1 MEDEISI
8 TSLQERI
15 SALLSLN
22 EGLAREVAHLKGDR
36 KLGLVWEDNPDAQVL
51 RLLNNVPLLCEDRSK
66 AVVTDEKA
74 ANHVLINGDNYHALT
89 ALLPTHTGKID
100 VIYIDPPYNT
110 GHKDFIYN
118 DSYLDKEDTYRH
130 SKWLSFM
137 HQRLILAQKLLADT
151 GAIFVSIDDNEHARL
166 RLLLDEVFSPENFIS
181 DLIINS
187 NPRGS
192 QYNKHVAVTHE
203 YVLLYAKKK
212 SSLILGGHEK
222 QEHTLNEYKLSD
234 ENGPYRLIGLRQR
247 GLSWRRSDRPKM
259 FYPLYIDPMSGKVSL
274 TKDEAFS
281 IEVIPARPTG
291 EESRWTW
298 SQEKVK
304 QSNDLLVGRPVRR
317 AGQSDAYDVF
327 RKDYLFKEGKQSLSK
342 PRSIWDEKEINY
354 QNGRDELNAVLPQGM
369 FDYPKPLH
377 LIEQILRLH
386 PKKNAVVL
394 DFFAGSGTTAHAV
407 AKLNKEDNGSRQCIL
422 VTDGGK
428 AETIGES
435 SLYSGDGHSL
445 NIAEQVTYERVR
457 RVLTGKGWADGK
469 THEPLG
475 GNLRYFKVELIPITD
490 DSDNTMIS
498 DKLPTNYENGEGNE

>member
-1 MEDEISI
+1 MENEPDDAALEKRVASLILENEALSQKI
-8 TSLQERI
+8 AQLTS
-15 SALLSLN
+15 
-22 EGLAREVAHLKGDR
+22 DR
-36 KLGLVWEDNPDAQVL
+36 KLGLVWEDKPDAQVL
-51 RLLNNVPLLCEDRSK
+51 RLLNHIPVLCEERSK

-74 ANHVLINGDNYHALT
+74 AQHVLINGDNYHALT

-118 DSYLDKEDTYRH
+118 DNYLDKEDTYRH

-137 HQRLILAQKLLADT
+137 YQRLILAQKLLSDT

-166 RLLLDEVFSPENFIS
+166 RLLMDEVFGSENFIS

-203 YVLLYAKKK
+203 YVLLYAKNK
-212 SSLILGGHEK
+212 SSLLLGGHEK
-222 QEHTLNEYKLSD
+222 QEHTLNEYKLND

-259 FYPLYIDPMSGKVSL
+259 FYPLYIDPTSGKVSL
-274 TKDEAFS
+274 TQDKDFS

-298 SQEKVK
+298 SKDKIQE
-304 QSNDLLVGRPVRR
+304 SNELLIGRPVKR
-317 AGQSDAYDVF
+317 AGQPNAYDVF
-327 RKDYLFKEGKQSLSK
+327 RKDYLNKDGAQVLSK
-342 PRSIWDEKEINY
+342 PKSIWDEKEINY

-386 PKKNAVVL
+386 PKNDAIVL

-407 AKLNKEDNGSRQCIL
+407 AKLNNEDGGSRQCIL
-422 VTDGGK
+422 ITDGGK
-428 AETIGES
+428 AETVGES
-435 SLYSGDGHSL
+435 SLHSGAGQL
-445 NIAEQVTYERVR
+445 VNIAEQVAYERVR
-457 RVLTGKGWADGK
+457 RVLTGEEWADGK

-475 GNLRYFKVELIPITD
+475 GNLRHFKVELVPTTD
-490 DSDNTMIS
+490 NSHSATILDE
-498 DKLPTNYENGEGNE
+498 LPTNYKNGEGK

>member
-1 MEDEISI
+1 MFLEDMSKEELLAKIAEQAAQI
-8 TSLQERI
+8 RQLQ
-15 SALLSLN
+15 N
-22 EGLAREVAHLKGDR
+22 K
-36 KLGLVWEDNPDAQVL
+36 KFGLVWEDKPDAQVL
-51 RLLNNVPLLCEDRSK
+51 RLQGSVPLLREERSK
-66 AVVTDEKA
+66 AVYTDENATK
-74 ANHVLINGDNYHALT
+74 HVLINGDNYHALT
-89 ALLPTHTGKID
+89 ALLPTHTGKVD

-118 DSYLDKEDTYRH
+118 DSYLDKDDTYRH

-137 HQRLILAQKLLADT
+137 YQRLVLAQQLLAET
-151 GAIFVSIDDNEHARL
+151 GAIYVSIDDNEHARL
-166 RLLLDEVFSPENFIS
+166 RLLMDEVFGPDNFIS

-222 QEHTLNEYKLSD
+222 QEHTLKEYRHSD
-234 ENGPYRLIGLRQR
+234 ERGPYRLIGLRQR

-259 FYPLYIDPMSGKVSL
+259 FYPLYIDSLSGKVSL
-274 TKDEAFS
+274 TKDENFCV
-281 IEVIPARPTG
+281 EVIPARPTG

-298 SQEKVK
+298 SQEKIVK
-304 QSNDLLVGRPVRR
+304 SNELLIGRPVKR
-317 AGQSDAYDVF
+317 AGQPDAYDVF
-327 RKDYLFKEGKQSLSK
+327 RKDYLIKEGQQVRSK
-342 PRSIWDEKEINY
+342 PGSIWDEKGINY
-354 QNGRDELNAVLPQGM
+354 QKGRDELNAVLPKGM

-386 PKKNAVVL
+386 PKKDAVIL

-407 AKLNKEDNGSRQCIL
+407 AKLNKEDGGMRQCIL

-428 AETIGES
+428 AETVGES
-435 SLYSGDGHSL
+435 SLNPRDGQSV
-445 NIAEQVTYERVR
+445 NIAEQVAYERVR
-457 RVLTGKGWADGK
+457 RVLTGKDWSDGK

-475 GNLRYFKVELIPITD
+475 GNLRYFKVELMPTVED
-490 DSDNTMIS
+490 EDSLNVS
-498 DKLPTNYENGEGNE
+498 DELPH